1 MLVQTARQLKRLMV
15 AIVGFTLLLFG
26 VVMLVT
32 PGPGWLMIGIALSV
46 LAIEFA
52 WAKTLL
58 DKIRERGTNLK
69 DAIVRA
75 RRPANRD
82 TRQPVADK
90 SSA

>member
-1 MLVQTARQLKRLMV
+1 MVQTARQLKRLMV

-75 RRPANRD
+75 RRPANP
-82 TRQPVADK
+82 TRRPVADK

>member
-1 MLVQTARQLKRLMV
+1 MLVHTARQLKRLMV

-58 DKIRERGTNLK
+58 DRIKEQGKNLK
-69 DAIVRA
+69 DAIVKA
-75 RRPANRD
+75 RRPAGREAA
-82 TRQPVADK
+82 QPLAEK